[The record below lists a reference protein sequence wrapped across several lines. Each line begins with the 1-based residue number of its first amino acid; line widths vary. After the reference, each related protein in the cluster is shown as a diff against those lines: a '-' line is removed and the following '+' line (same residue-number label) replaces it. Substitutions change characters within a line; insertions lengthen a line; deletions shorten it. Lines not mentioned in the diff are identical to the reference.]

1 MSGEWLNPED
11 MQTVGDRV
19 RFFRLSQSL
28 CGTKTP
34 WTRKE
39 LGAKAG
45 CADCTI
51 RNIEDELRPVSE
63 PSLRAV
69 CGALGVR
76 MSMLTRQDKFL
87 ECVRVL
93 GLKAPG
99 KAPSIKRREDVKD
112 GGARWAANRTRPK
125 PEGVR
130 VDSRKRA
137 KADDRKDCAFCGEEF
152 RRNDKISAY
161 DWAKKRYCSARCGG
175 LAVQARLRAQRERGV
190 A

>member
-1 MSGEWLNPED
+1 MSGQWLKPED

-19 RFFRLSQSL
+19 RFFRLSQSP
-28 CGTKTP
+28 CRTKP
-34 WTRKE
+34 SWTRKE

-99 KAPSIKRREDVKD
+99 KAPSIKQREDVKD
-112 GGARWAANRTRPK
+112 GGASWAANRTRPK

-152 RRNDKISAY
+152 RRNDKISSY
-161 DWAKKRYCSARCGG
+161 DWAKKQYCSAKCGG
-175 LAVQARLRAQRERGV
+175 LAVQARLRAERERGV

>member
-1 MSGEWLNPED
+1 MSGQWLNPED

-19 RFFRLSQSL
+19 RFFRLSQSP
-28 CGTKTP
+28 CGTKPP

-51 RNIEDELRPVSE
+51 RNIEDELRSISE
-63 PSLRAV
+63 PTLKAV
-69 CGALGVR
+69 CAALGVR
-76 MSMLTRQDKFL
+76 MSMLTRQDKFI

-99 KAPSIKRREDVKD
+99 KAPSIKQRENVKD
-112 GGARWAANRTRPK
+112 GGASWAANRTRPK
-125 PEGVR
+125 PEGIR

-137 KADDRKDCAFCGEEF
+137 KADDRKDCGYCGDEF
-152 RRNDKISAY
+152 RRNDKISSC
-161 DWAKKRYCSARCGG
+161 DWAKKRYCSAKCGG
-175 LAVQARLRAQRERGV
+175 LAVQARLRAERERGV

>member
-1 MSGEWLNPED
+1 VSGQWLKPEE

-19 RFFRLSQSL
+19 RFFRLSQSP
-28 CGTKTP
+28 CGTKPP

-51 RNIEDELRPVSE
+51 RNIEDELRSISE

-76 MSMLTRQDKFL
+76 MSMLTKQDKFL

-99 KAPSIKRREDVKD
+99 KAPSIKQREDVRD
-112 GGARWAANRTRPK
+112 GGASWAANRSRPK
-125 PEGVR
+125 PEGIR
-130 VDSRKRA
+130 VDSRQRD
-137 KADDRKDCAFCGEEF
+137 KADDRKNCECCGDEF
-152 RRNDKISAY
+152 RRNDRISSY
-161 DWAKKRYCSARCGG
+161 DWAKKRFCSAKCGG